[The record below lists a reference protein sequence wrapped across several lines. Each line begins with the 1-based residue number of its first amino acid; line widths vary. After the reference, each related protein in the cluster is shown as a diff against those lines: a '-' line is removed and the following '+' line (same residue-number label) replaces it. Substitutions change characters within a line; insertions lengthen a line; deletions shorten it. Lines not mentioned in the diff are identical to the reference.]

1 MDFTNSQKTII
12 ILAIVAVVTIFILW
26 PDSSE
31 QPSKTKHTEAQPQET
46 ESRGPARRFH
56 ITHVD
61 DDTTVNRL
69 RPSEQK
75 HLDSTKIAPG
85 QTTLIAKD

>member
-31 QPSKTKHTEAQPQET
+31 KPSKARHAEAQPQ
-46 ESRGPARRFH
+46 
-56 ITHVD
+56 
-61 DDTTVNRL
+61 
-69 RPSEQK
+69 
-75 HLDSTKIAPG
+75 
-85 QTTLIAKD
+85 

>member
-1 MDFTNSQKTII
+1 MDFTNSQKTIL

-31 QPSKTKHTEAQPQET
+31 KPSKARHAEAQPQEV
-46 ESRGPARRFH
+46 ESRGSARRFH

-61 DDTTVNRL
+61 DDTAVNRL
-69 RPSEQK
+69 RPSE
-75 HLDSTKIAPG
+75 
-85 QTTLIAKD
+85 